1 MLETDANIKY
11 LRYAEVVLM
20 KAEALNE
27 LDQTGPAIIL
37 LNDIRRRAQLLP
49 TTALSKAHRTAIYK
63 ERRVELAFEH
73 DRFYDLVRTGQLLQH
88 LRFMERTLLLQTR
101 VVLPQSFTQANG
113 LSTQNPNY

>member
-1 MLETDANIKY
+1 MMVVLPTTVENPRYNYKAYSSAFTDAWETDANIKY

-49 TTALSKAHRTAIYK
+49 TTALSKAQVRTAIYK
-63 ERRVELAFEH
+63 ERRVELA
-73 DRFYDLVRTGQLLQH
+73 
-88 LRFMERTLLLQTR
+88 
-101 VVLPQSFTQANG
+101 
-113 LSTQNPNY
+113 LSMTVSMI

>member
-1 MLETDANIKY
+1 
-11 LRYAEVVLM
+11 M

-49 TTALSKAHRTAIYK
+49 TTATSKVQVRTAIYK

-73 DRFYDLVRTGQLLQH
+73 DRFYDLVRTGQAAAAFTIHGKNFVTGKHEL
-88 LRFMERTLLLQTR
+88 FP
-101 VVLPQSFTQANG
+101 LPQSFITQANG
-113 LSTQNPNY
+113 LSAQNPNY

>member
-1 MLETDANIKY
+1 MMVFYLTVENPRYNYKAYSSAFTDAWETDANIKY

-49 TTALSKAHRTAIYK
+49 TTALRK
-63 ERRVELAFEH
+63 RRLEQQF
-73 DRFYDLVRTGQLLQH
+73 
-88 LRFMERTLLLQTR
+88 TR
-101 VVLPQSFTQANG
+101 KRKWNF
-113 LSTQNPNY
+113 LSMTVSMI